1 MRSFAS
7 PLAAFSTLFLLISG
21 TTAQGNFSSDAVGA
35 SPIFTEVP
43 PVGVADPYVITAITQ
58 KLALYDIAIDTKN
71 FSALSGAFTAD
82 VVPNVAPVPIK
93 GLAAYEAFLQADLAG
108 SRTKHTTDTV
118 FVSNIEPYTAQSI
131 SYSDAIYFGRGS
143 ALGQQFTFYER
154 FDDVWSKDKV
164 DGSWKIS
171 ERTLVFFVSLKRGFF
186 LLTCCVGNDR

>member
-7 PLAAFSTLFLLISG
+7 PLPAFLTLAVLASSTF
-21 TTAQGNFSSDAVGA
+21 AQGNFSSDAVGA
-35 SPIFTEVP
+35 SPIFTDVP
-43 PVGVADPYVITAITQ
+43 PVGVADPYVIAAITQ

-71 FSALSGAFTAD
+71 FSALSGTFATD
-82 VVPNVAPVPIK
+82 VVANVAPVPITS
-93 GLAAYEAFLQADLAG
+93 LAAYEAFLQADLAG

-171 ERTLVFFVSLKRGFF
+171 ERTLVFFVCVDEASFF
-186 LLTCCVGNDR
+186 

>member
-7 PLAAFSTLFLLISG
+7 SLAALLTLSLLTSG
-21 TTAQGNFSSDAVGA
+21 ATAQGNSSSDAVGA
-35 SPIFTEVP
+35 SPIFTDVP
-43 PVGVADPYVITAITQ
+43 PVNVADPYVITAITQ

-71 FSALSGAFTAD
+71 FSALSGVFTVD
-82 VVPNVAPVPIK
+82 VVPNVATVPIK
-93 GLAAYEAFLQADLAG
+93 GLAAYEAFLQADLEG

-118 FVSNIEPYTAQSI
+118 FVSNIEPYTARSI

-171 ERTLVFFVSLKRGFF
+171 ERSLVFFVSFADGPFF
-186 LLTCCVGNDR
+186 

>member
-1 MRSFAS
+1 MRSFAC
-7 PLAAFSTLFLLISG
+7 PLAAFLALSVLVSG
-21 TTAQGNFSSDAVGA
+21 TIAQGNSSSDAVGA
-35 SPIFTEVP
+35 SPVFTDVP
-43 PVGVADPYVITAITQ
+43 PVRVADPYVIAAITQ

-71 FSALSGAFTAD
+71 FSALSGTFTTD

-108 SRTKHTTDTV
+108 KRTKHTTDTV
-118 FVSNIEPYTAQSI
+118 FVSNIEPYTARSI

-171 ERTLVFFVSLKRGFF
+171 ERTLIFFVSVNEASFF
-186 LLTCCVGNDR
+186 

>member
-7 PLAAFSTLFLLISG
+7 PLAAFLALSVLVNG
-21 TTAQGNFSSDAVGA
+21 TIAQGNSSSDAVGA
-35 SPIFTEVP
+35 SPVFSDVP
-43 PVGVADPYVITAITQ
+43 PVGVADPYVIAAITQ

-71 FSALSGAFTAD
+71 FSALSGTFTTD
-82 VVPNVAPVPIK
+82 VAPNVALVPIK

-108 SRTKHTTDTV
+108 KRTKHTTDTV

-131 SYSDAIYFGRGS
+131 SYSDAVYFGRGS

-171 ERTLVFFVSLKRGFF
+171 ERSLIFFVSVNEASFF
-186 LLTCCVGNDR
+186 